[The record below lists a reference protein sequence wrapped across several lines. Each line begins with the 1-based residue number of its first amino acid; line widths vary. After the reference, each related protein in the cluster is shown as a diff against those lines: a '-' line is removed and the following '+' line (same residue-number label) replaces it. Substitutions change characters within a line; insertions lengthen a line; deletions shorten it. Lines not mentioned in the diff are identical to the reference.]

1 MTSGVEF
8 EGGIHL
14 RRLRLPLT
22 NLFRNHYEVFLVL
35 GSCYSIPSVYEPAF
49 EQTYSDLPQIIQG
62 FVIWRNGRVSRNLL
76 IPTPDLPQGYYAE
89 GSHNDHC
96 TIIRDTLSNNMNN
109 CEDAV
114 FWEKVDDSGAVIDK
128 VLLLSCDPN
137 RKAWNTVM
145 GPLSDPSPRGAL
157 WFYNIGGDA
166 IGAGAPAQ
174 PRRIILEG
182 YPDSHDF
189 HPLGFDIYPSHPN
202 QPYSNLFVVNHA
214 RHNSTIEQFTLSWH
228 EPDRAK
234 WVRTISGPE
243 LVAPNALALTSPTSF
258 YLTHD
263 HRFTRRLPG
272 VLGKT
277 LPIIETI
284 LALPLAW
291 ATHVNVTDK
300 VRVDTTKAP
309 QSQSQSPSALATKT
323 QTHTEIVASHI
334 PFANGV
340 AISPDGTQAAIASSA
355 LGEIFFYARDIT
367 TQALSLRARVPTP
380 FSPDNVMYDSR
391 GSLVVA
397 GHPYFPAL
405 AAVAANH
412 TGARSPSWVLSIT
425 PSPSGAAGA
434 GADMDAWDV
443 GAPVPASRKVP
454 RVAGYE
460 MRTLYQS
467 DGSEFSSSSTGLR
480 DSKTGVLYVVGL
492 YSDGLMVCS
501 P

>member
-1 MTSGVEF
+1 
-8 EGGIHL
+8 
-14 RRLRLPLT
+14 
-22 NLFRNHYEVFLVL
+22 
-35 GSCYSIPSVYEPAF
+35 
-49 EQTYSDLPQIIQG
+49 
-62 FVIWRNGRVSRNLL
+62 
-76 IPTPDLPQGYYAE
+76 
-89 GSHNDHC
+89 
-96 TIIRDTLSNNMNN
+96 MNN
-109 CEDAV
+109 CEDAA

-128 VLLLSCDPN
+128 VLLLSCDPS

-145 GPLSDPSPRGAL
+145 GPLNDPSSRGAL
-157 WFYNIGGDA
+157 WFYNIAGGGA
-166 IGAGAPAQ
+166 IGAPAQ
-174 PRRIILEG
+174 PRRITLEE
-182 YPDSHDF
+182 YPEKHDF
-189 HPLGFDIYPSHPN
+189 HPLGLDIYPSHPD

-277 LPIIETI
+277 LPIAESV

-291 ATHVNVTDK
+291 ATHVNVTDT
-300 VRVDTTKAP
+300 VDTVT
-309 QSQSQSPSALATKT
+309 
-323 QTHTEIVASHI
+323 TETVASHI
-334 PFANGV
+334 PFPNGV
-340 AISPDGTQAAIASSA
+340 AISPDGTQVAIASTT
-355 LGEIFFYARDIT
+355 LGEILFYARDIA

-380 FSPDNVMYDSR
+380 FAPDNINYDSC
-391 GSLVVA
+391 GSLIVA
-397 GHPYFPAL
+397 GHPCFQAL
-405 AAVAANH
+405 IAVAANRM
-412 TGARSPSWVLSIT
+412 GARAPSWVLSIT
-425 PSPSGAAGA
+425 PSPTSSGAAGA
-434 GADMDAWDV
+434 ELDAWDV
-443 GAPVPASRKVP
+443 DAPVPASRKVP
-454 RVAGYE
+454 RVPGYE

-492 YSDGLMVCS
+492 YQDGLIVCS

>member
-1 MTSGVEF
+1 
-8 EGGIHL
+8 
-14 RRLRLPLT
+14 
-22 NLFRNHYEVFLVL
+22 
-35 GSCYSIPSVYEPAF
+35 
-49 EQTYSDLPQIIQG
+49 
-62 FVIWRNGRVSRNLL
+62 
-76 IPTPDLPQGYYAE
+76 
-89 GSHNDHC
+89 
-96 TIIRDTLSNNMNN
+96 MNN
-109 CEDAV
+109 CEDAA

-166 IGAGAPAQ
+166 SGASAQ
-174 PRRIILEG
+174 PRRITLEG
-182 YPDSHDF
+182 YPETHDF

-272 VLGKT
+272 LLGKT
-277 LPIIETI
+277 LPIAESI

-300 VRVDTTKAP
+300 VRVDTTTKDK
-309 QSQSQSPSALATKT
+309 ALALTTTNVKT
-323 QTHTEIVASHI
+323 ETEIVASHI
-334 PFANGV
+334 PFPNGI
-340 AISPDGTQAAIASSA
+340 AISPDGTQVAIASTT
-355 LGEIFFYARDIT
+355 LGEILFYARDIT
-367 TQALSLRARVPTP
+367 TQALSLSARVPTP
-380 FSPDNVMYDSR
+380 FAPDNIMYDSR
-391 GSLVVA
+391 GSLIVA
-397 GHPYFPAL
+397 GHPYFQAL
-405 AAVAANH
+405 TAVAANR
-412 TGARSPSWVLSIT
+412 TGARAPSWVLSIT

-434 GADMDAWDV
+434 GAEMDAWDV

-454 RVAGYE
+454 RVPGYE

-492 YSDGLMVCS
+492 YQDGLMVCS

>member
-1 MTSGVEF
+1 
-8 EGGIHL
+8 
-14 RRLRLPLT
+14 
-22 NLFRNHYEVFLVL
+22 
-35 GSCYSIPSVYEPAF
+35 
-49 EQTYSDLPQIIQG
+49 
-62 FVIWRNGRVSRNLL
+62 
-76 IPTPDLPQGYYAE
+76 
-89 GSHNDHC
+89 
-96 TIIRDTLSNNMNN
+96 MNN

-137 RKAWNTVM
+137 RKAWNTVL
-145 GPLSDPSPRGAL
+145 GPLNDPSSRGAL
-157 WFYNIGGDA
+157 WFYNIGDT
-166 IGAGAPAQ
+166 IVAPAQ
-174 PRRIILEG
+174 PRRITLDG
-182 YPDSHDF
+182 YPETHDF
-189 HPLGFDIYPSHPN
+189 HPLGLDIYPSHPD

-214 RHNSTIEQFTLSWH
+214 RYSSTIEQFTLSWH

-277 LPIIETI
+277 LPITESV

-291 ATHVNVTDK
+291 ATHVNVTDT
-300 VRVDTTKAP
+300 DLTQP
-309 QSQSQSPSALATKT
+309 QSHFPKM
-323 QTHTEIVASHI
+323 HTETVASYI

-340 AISPDGTQAAIASSA
+340 AISPDGTQVAIASTT
-355 LGEIFFYARDIT
+355 LGEILFYARDIA
-367 TQALSLRARVPTP
+367 TQALSLRARVQTP
-380 FSPDNVMYDSR
+380 FAPDNVMYDSR
-391 GSLVVA
+391 GSLIVA
-397 GHPYFPAL
+397 GHPYFQAL
-405 AAVAANH
+405 VAVAANR
-412 TGARSPSWVLSIT
+412 TGARAPSWVLSIT
-425 PSPSGAAGA
+425 PEAPAAGA
-434 GADMDAWDV
+434 ETDAWDV

-454 RVAGYE
+454 RAPGYE
-460 MRTLYQS
+460 IRTLYQS

-492 YSDGLMVCS
+492 YQDGLMVCS

>member
-1 MTSGVEF
+1 
-8 EGGIHL
+8 
-14 RRLRLPLT
+14 
-22 NLFRNHYEVFLVL
+22 
-35 GSCYSIPSVYEPAF
+35 
-49 EQTYSDLPQIIQG
+49 
-62 FVIWRNGRVSRNLL
+62 
-76 IPTPDLPQGYYAE
+76 
-89 GSHNDHC
+89 
-96 TIIRDTLSNNMNN
+96 MNN

-114 FWEKVDDSGAVIDK
+114 IWEKVDDSGAVIDK

-145 GPLSDPSPRGAL
+145 GPLNDPSSRGAL
-157 WFYNIGGDA
+157 WFYNIGDTVV
-166 IGAGAPAQ
+166 APAQ
-174 PRRIILEG
+174 PRRITLDG
-182 YPDSHDF
+182 YPETHDF
-189 HPLGFDIYPSHPN
+189 HPLGLDIYPSHPD

-214 RHNSTIEQFTLSWH
+214 RHNSTIEQFRLSWH

-272 VLGKT
+272 ILGKT
-277 LPIIETI
+277 LPITESV

-291 ATHVNVTDK
+291 ATHVNLTDTAPSHINT
-300 VRVDTTKAP
+300 DLTQPQP
-309 QSQSQSPSALATKT
+309 QSHSTK
-323 QTHTEIVASHI
+323 THTETVASHI

-340 AISPDGTQAAIASSA
+340 AISPDGTQVAIASTT

-367 TQALSLRARVPTP
+367 TQSLSLRARVQTP
-380 FSPDNVMYDSR
+380 FAPDNLMYDSR
-391 GSLVVA
+391 GSLIVA
-397 GHPYFPAL
+397 GHPYFQAL
-405 AAVAANH
+405 IAVAADR
-412 TGARSPSWVLSIT
+412 TGARAPSWVLSIT
-425 PSPSGAAGA
+425 PEAPAPGAET
-434 GADMDAWDV
+434 DAWDV

-454 RVAGYE
+454 RVPGYE

-492 YSDGLMVCS
+492 YQDGLMVCS

>member
-1 MTSGVEF
+1 MKSSLSWAIVTA
-8 EGGIHL
+8 
-14 RRLRLPLT
+14 
-22 NLFRNHYEVFLVL
+22 FLVCMNAL
-35 GSCYSIPSVYEPAF
+35 LNRLILTC
-49 EQTYSDLPQIIQG
+49 IQG
-62 FVIWRNGRVSRNLL
+62 FVIWRNGRTSRNIL
-76 IPTPDLPQGYYAE
+76 IPTPDFPHGYYAE

-137 RKAWNTVM
+137 REAWNTVM
-145 GPLSDPSPRGAL
+145 GPLSDPSSRGAL

-166 IGAGAPAQ
+166 IGAPAQ
-174 PRRIILEG
+174 PRRITLEG
-182 YPDSHDF
+182 YPEAHDF
-189 HPLGFDIYPSHPN
+189 HPLGLDIYPSHPD

-214 RHNSTIEQFTLSWH
+214 RHNSTIEQFALSWR

-234 WVRTISGPE
+234 WVRTISGAE

-272 VLGKT
+272 ILGKT
-277 LPIIETI
+277 LPITETI

-291 ATHVNVTDK
+291 ATHVNVTET
-300 VRVDTTKAP
+300 VPSYLTQAQAQSTLTT
-309 QSQSQSPSALATKT
+309 TT
-323 QTHTEIVASHI
+323 TTHTETVASHI
-334 PFANGV
+334 PFPNGV
-340 AISPDGTQAAIASSA
+340 AISPDGTQLAIASTT
-355 LGEIFFYARDIT
+355 LGEILFYARDIA
-367 TQALSLRARVPTP
+367 TQGLSLRARVPTP
-380 FSPDNVMYDSR
+380 FAPDNIMYDSR
-391 GSLVVA
+391 GSLIVA

-405 AAVAANH
+405 AAVAANR
-412 TGARSPSWVLSIT
+412 TGARAPSWVLSIT
-425 PSPSGAAGA
+425 PSPTPPSPSGAAGA
-434 GADMDAWDV
+434 GAEMEDAWDV

-454 RVAGYE
+454 RVPGYE

-492 YSDGLMVCS
+492 YQDGLMVCS

>member
-1 MTSGVEF
+1 
-8 EGGIHL
+8 
-14 RRLRLPLT
+14 
-22 NLFRNHYEVFLVL
+22 
-35 GSCYSIPSVYEPAF
+35 
-49 EQTYSDLPQIIQG
+49 
-62 FVIWRNGRVSRNLL
+62 
-76 IPTPDLPQGYYAE
+76 
-89 GSHNDHC
+89 
-96 TIIRDTLSNNMNN
+96 MNN
-109 CEDAV
+109 CEDAI
-114 FWEKVDDSGAVIDK
+114 FWEKVDNSGAVIDK

-166 IGAGAPAQ
+166 IGAPAQ
-174 PRRIILEG
+174 PRRITLEG
-182 YPDSHDF
+182 YPETHDF
-189 HPLGFDIYPSHPN
+189 HPLGFDIYPSRPD

-277 LPIIETI
+277 LPIIESI

-291 ATHVNVTDK
+291 ATHVNVTDTA
-300 VRVDTTKAP
+300 VDISIAPTTK
-309 QSQSQSPSALATKT
+309 
-323 QTHTEIVASHI
+323 THTETETVASHI
-334 PFANGV
+334 PFPNGV
-340 AISPDGTQAAIASSA
+340 AISPDGTQVAIASSS
-355 LGEIFFYARDIT
+355 LGEILFYARDIT

-380 FSPDNVMYDSR
+380 FAPDNIMYDSR
-391 GSLVVA
+391 GSLIVA
-397 GHPYFPAL
+397 GHPYFLAL
-405 AAVAANH
+405 DAVAANR
-412 TGARSPSWVLSIT
+412 TGARAPSWVLSIT
-425 PSPSGAAGA
+425 PSPTAGA
-434 GADMDAWDV
+434 GAETDAWDV

-454 RVAGYE
+454 RVPGYE

-492 YSDGLMVCS
+492 FQDGLMVCS

>member
-1 MTSGVEF
+1 
-8 EGGIHL
+8 
-14 RRLRLPLT
+14 
-22 NLFRNHYEVFLVL
+22 
-35 GSCYSIPSVYEPAF
+35 
-49 EQTYSDLPQIIQG
+49 
-62 FVIWRNGRVSRNLL
+62 
-76 IPTPDLPQGYYAE
+76 
-89 GSHNDHC
+89 
-96 TIIRDTLSNNMNN
+96 MNN

-114 FWEKVDDSGAVIDK
+114 FWEKVDGSGAVVDK

-166 IGAGAPAQ
+166 SGAPAQ
-174 PRRIILEG
+174 PRRITLEG
-182 YPDSHDF
+182 YPETHDF
-189 HPLGFDIYPSHPN
+189 HPLGLDIYPSHPN

-277 LPIIETI
+277 LPIIESV

-291 ATHVNVTDK
+291 ATHVNVTDT
-300 VRVDTTKAP
+300 VT
-309 QSQSQSPSALATKT
+309 QSQSQSALTTK
-323 QTHTEIVASHI
+323 THTETETVASHI
-334 PFANGV
+334 PFPNGV
-340 AISPDGTQAAIASSA
+340 AISPDGTQVAIASTT
-355 LGEIFFYARDIT
+355 LGEILFYARDIN
-367 TQALSLRARVPTP
+367 TQALSLRARVPVP
-380 FSPDNVMYDSR
+380 LAPDNIMYDSR
-391 GSLVVA
+391 GSLIVA
-397 GHPYFPAL
+397 GHPYFQAL
-405 AAVAANH
+405 VAVAANRP
-412 TGARSPSWVLSIT
+412 GARSPSWVLSIT
-425 PSPSGAAGA
+425 PTPSGAAGA
-434 GADMDAWDV
+434 GAEMEAWDV

-454 RVAGYE
+454 RVPGYE

-480 DSKTGVLYVVGL
+480 DSKTGALYVVGL
-492 YSDGLMVCS
+492 YQDGVMVCS